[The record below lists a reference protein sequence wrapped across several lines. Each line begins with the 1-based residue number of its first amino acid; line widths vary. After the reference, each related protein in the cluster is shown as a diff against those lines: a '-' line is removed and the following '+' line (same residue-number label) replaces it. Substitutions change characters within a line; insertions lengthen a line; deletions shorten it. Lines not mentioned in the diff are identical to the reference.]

1 MQVHYLST
9 KTQNEFIYICGTFVQ
24 RAIIEENAK
33 YFAIIADAIPDSSHK
48 EQTTIVIRYAK
59 FKEISFSIKERF
71 ICFDNFS
78 GKNSQKIAC
87 RLLNSLQKLKLNFK
101 NCVEQ
106 GCDNGANMAGKY
118 NGAQAVLLKE
128 NGNCTFSGC
137 GNHTLNLVGVD
148 SAESCKEAI
157 AFFGTVQQVY
167 NFFSG
172 SPKRWE
178 ILKKYLPHCSLHNI
192 LKNQMVCKARYRE
205 TNSSKFEIITICFG
219 SRKS

>member
-1 MQVHYLST
+1 M
-9 KTQNEFIYICGTFVQ
+9 
-24 RAIIEENAK
+24 
-33 YFAIIADAIPDSSHK
+33 
-48 EQTTIVIRYAK
+48 
-59 FKEISFSIKERF
+59 
-71 ICFDNFS
+71 
-78 GKNSQKIAC
+78 
-87 RLLNSLQKLKLNFK
+87 
-101 NCVEQ
+101 EQ
-106 GCDNGANMAGKY
+106 GCDNGANMAGMY

-172 SPKRWE
+172 SPYRWK
-178 ILKKYLPHCSLHNI
+178 ILKKIFTTLLPTQYF
-192 LKNQMVCKARYRE
+192 KNQMVCKARYRE
-205 TNSSKFEIITICFG
+205 TNSSKFEITTICFG

>member
-1 MQVHYLST
+1 M
-9 KTQNEFIYICGTFVQ
+9 
-24 RAIIEENAK
+24 
-33 YFAIIADAIPDSSHK
+33 
-48 EQTTIVIRYAK
+48 
-59 FKEISFSIKERF
+59 
-71 ICFDNFS
+71 
-78 GKNSQKIAC
+78 
-87 RLLNSLQKLKLNFK
+87 
-101 NCVEQ
+101 EQ
-106 GCDNGANMAGKY
+106 GCDNGVNMAGKY

-192 LKNQMVCKARYRE
+192 SKIRWSARLDTVKPIALNLKSLRSALEVEKVNIEHLNKDIEKLKKNMEVCP
-205 TNSSKFEIITICFG
+205 
-219 SRKS
+219 